1 MSSEVSG
8 QTVGLG
14 QPTPAPGFMI
24 PVTVACGNF
33 MTGLD
38 QNVVVT
44 ALPGIGKS
52 LGEAPSHLGLA
63 LTAYVMSLIVA
74 LPASGWTADRLGP
87 RRAYCAA
94 VLVFALGSVLC
105 GFAEGFWP
113 LIGARV
119 LQGLGGGLM
128 GTLGQVVI
136 LQNFPRDKT
145 LKINTYIT
153 LASQTGPMVGPL
165 VGGALTTYVSWR
177 WIFFINVPIALF
189 AAFAAARL
197 FPRPTKPAGLPF
209 DMPGFLLI
217 GGGMILLVLGMDGLS
232 GGDSAGGIIAGEL
245 AGAAVILALAISY
258 SLSANFPLIDFRLLS
273 IRTFRIAMLTGGG
286 LDTIGMSSIMF
297 LLPLLLQVG
306 FGMSAVRSGAL
317 TFLVAF
323 GSISL
328 RAFLPSI
335 LKRFGFR
342 RVLVTNTPIVAA
354 LIAGFALFRADMPV
368 WLMAGYIF
376 VFGMFRTL
384 QWGSTGNLSYSD
396 VPPERLSRFSAL
408 YYVLWQTAVT
418 ISIGQAAALLSLFA
432 GPATEAHVNDFRIVF
447 VIEGLMTL
455 MALLGYRRLTR
466 EDGTN
471 VSGHTLAAPIE

>member
-1 MSSEVSG
+1 MWPARSAGVSVLSVGEAEQGSRGGAHGMSSEVSG

-52 LGEAPSHLGLA
+52 LGEAPSHLGLV

-297 LLPLLLQVG
+297 
-306 FGMSAVRSGAL
+306 
-317 TFLVAF
+317 
-323 GSISL
+323 
-328 RAFLPSI
+328 
-335 LKRFGFR
+335 R

>member
-1 MSSEVSG
+1 MSSEASD
-8 QTVGLG
+8 QAVGLG
-14 QPTPAPGFMI
+14 QPSPGFMI

-44 ALPGIGKS
+44 ALPGIGHS
-52 LGEAPSHLGLA
+52 LGEAPSRLGLV
-63 LTAYVMSLIVA
+63 LTAYIMSLIVA
-74 LPASGWTADRLGP
+74 LPASGWAADRLGP
-87 RRAYCAA
+87 RRAYCGA
-94 VLVFALGSVLC
+94 VFVFALGSVLC
-105 GFAEGFWP
+105 GFADGFWP

-119 LQGLGGGLM
+119 VQGLGGGLM
-128 GTLGQVVI
+128 GTLGQIVI
-136 LQNFPRDKT
+136 LQSFPRDRT
-145 LKINTYIT
+145 LRINTYIT

-165 VGGALTTYVSWR
+165 VGGALTTYFSWR

-189 AAFAAARL
+189 AGIAAARL
-197 FPRPTKPAGLPF
+197 FPKPAKPTGLPF
-209 DMPGFLLI
+209 DIPSFILI
-217 GGGMILLVLGMDGLS
+217 GSGMVLLVLGMDSLS
-232 GGDSAGGIIAGEL
+232 SGEAAGWVIASQL

-258 SLSANFPLIDFRLLS
+258 SLRASFPLIDFRLLS
-273 IRTFRIAMLTGGG
+273 IRTFRISMLTGGG

-306 FGMSAVRSGAL
+306 FGMSAVQSGSL

-328 RAFLPSI
+328 RVFLPTI
-335 LKRFGFR
+335 LTRFGFR

-354 LIAGFALFRADMPV
+354 LTAGFAFFRVDMPV

-376 VFGMFRTL
+376 VFGMFRTV

-396 VPPERLSRFSAL
+396 VPAERLSRFSPL

-418 ISIGQAAALLSLFA
+418 ISIGQASVLLSFFA
-432 GPATEAHVNDFRIVF
+432 GPAAHAHAADFRIVF
-447 VIEGLMTL
+447 IIEGLLTL
-455 MALLGYRRLTR
+455 CALLAYRRLTR
-466 EDGTN
+466 EDGIN
-471 VSGHTLAAPIE
+471 VSGHKLAAPIE